1 MEKRQSVTGPSPS
14 DPPLRDATPAE
25 MRALAH
31 PLRLR
36 ILRLCLDAA
45 LTNKELADRLGQDP
59 GTVLHHV
66 RTLVRNGFLAPDP
79 PRRGARG
86 SVERP
91 YHSTGK
97 SWQVRIRPTT
107 AHSLSVLDAVREE
120 ITEGG
125 DASVLSSVRLGV
137 RLTAGDLRELRGRL
151 TAIGNE
157 FAARDDP
164 GGEPIGVLLVV
175 HRRRG

>member
-1 MEKRQSVTGPSPS
+1 
-14 DPPLRDATPAE
+14 

-36 ILRLCLDAA
+36 ILRLCLDQS
-45 LTNKELADRLGQDP
+45 LTNKELADRIGQDP

-97 SWQVRIRPTT
+97 SWQIRIRPTT

-120 ITEGG
+120 IREGG
-125 DASVLSSVRLGV
+125 EASVVTSVRLGV
-137 RLTAGDLRELRGRL
+137 RLSEPDLADLRQRL
-151 TAIGNE
+151 SAIGDE
-157 FAARDDP
+157 FAGRDDP
-164 GGEPIGVLLVV
+164 AGEPIGVLVVV
-175 HRRRG
+175 HRRPGGT